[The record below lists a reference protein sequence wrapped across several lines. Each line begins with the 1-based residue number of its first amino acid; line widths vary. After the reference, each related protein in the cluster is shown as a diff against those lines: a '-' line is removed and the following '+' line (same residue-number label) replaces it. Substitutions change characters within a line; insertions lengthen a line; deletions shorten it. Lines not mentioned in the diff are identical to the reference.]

1 MMAYLVVL
9 SVLATITVNGLANA
23 LPINGQTTGEISNR
37 FEVFF
42 TPANYVFA
50 IWGLIYLGLLVLSV
64 YQALPAQRDHSRLQ
78 RARPWIALSGPAN
91 VAWLLLWH
99 YEQFPLTMLAM
110 LGLFGT
116 LVVSYQR
123 LRIGQAPATRA
134 ERWAV
139 QAPISL
145 YLGWISVA
153 TIANATVLLAY
164 WEWGGWGVAPEIW
177 TIAVL
182 AAALAIGW
190 MLALRRKEFIVPA
203 VLVWAFVGIALRNSG
218 ADLVA
223 GAAWI
228 AALIAAAA
236 GLVALWSGQ
245 KPTAGGPET
254 EPPGESAP
262 AATS

>member
-1 MMAYLVVL
+1 MAYLVIL

-50 IWGLIYLGLLVLSV
+50 IWGLIYLGLLSLSAV
-64 YQALPAQRDHSRLQ
+64 QALAGQRDNPRLR

-91 VAWLLLWH
+91 IAWLLLWH
-99 YEQFPLTMLAM
+99 YERFPLTMLAM
-110 LGLFGT
+110 LGLLAT
-116 LVVSYQR
+116 LIVSYQR
-123 LRIGQAPATRA
+123 LEIGQGPVTRA
-134 ERWAV
+134 ERWAIH
-139 QAPISL
+139 APISL

-164 WEWGGWGVAPEIW
+164 WEWGGWGVAPEVW
-177 TIAVL
+177 TMAVL

-190 MLALRRKEFIVPA
+190 MLALRRKDFIVPA
-203 VLVWAFVGIALRNSG
+203 VLVWATVGIALRNAG
-218 ADLVA
+218 VDLVA
-223 GAAWI
+223 GAAWV

-236 GLVALWSGQ
+236 GLVALWSGR
-245 KPTAGGPET
+245 KPTAGRLASD
-254 EPPGESAP
+254 PPGESAP